1 MGGSGG
7 ASSCSRPPFRRHCP
21 WGETHRGL
29 GPNAGGQ
36 SPLDGATPKPP
47 EFPEDTEREG
57 ARAKKGSPAAAEAR
71 PGQITR
77 IHRGSQKKTR
87 QAIKHQ
93 GWRAPQG
100 RRISLRLQNLIQI
113 EPPREVRRS
122 PPPSHPI
129 DFPHSASHTPTKTA
143 TPTERQPGQVGP
155 GVAHLTHTRAA
166 CQASKSAGETMAGG
180 HEKISPRAHWLGV
193 AAGTGARGFGAWG
206 RPGLDRR
213 RGGGPFQAMT

>member
-1 MGGSGG
+1 MLGV
-7 ASSCSRPPFRRHCP
+7 SRHWMVQRRS
-21 WGETHRGL
+21 L
-29 GPNAGGQ
+29 Q
-36 SPLDGATPKPP
+36 SFQKT
-47 EFPEDTEREG
+47 RS
-57 ARAKKGSPAAAEAR
+57 ARARGQKKGSPAAAEAR

-100 RRISLRLQNLIQI
+100 RRISLRPQNLIQI

-143 TPTERQPGQVGP
+143 TPTERQAGQVGP

-213 RGGGPFQAMT
+213 RGGHSRQ

>member
-1 MGGSGG
+1 MAPAVRLHAAGRHFAAIAHGERPIVGSVLMLGV
-7 ASSCSRPPFRRHCP
+7 SRHWMVQRRS
-21 WGETHRGL
+21 L
-29 GPNAGGQ
+29 Q
-36 SPLDGATPKPP
+36 SFQKT
-47 EFPEDTEREG
+47 RS
-57 ARAKKGSPAAAEAR
+57 ARARGQKKGSPAAAEAR

-143 TPTERQPGQVGP
+143 TPTERQAGQVGP

-213 RGGGPFQAMT
+213 RGGHSRQ